1 MAWLENENGVRFG
14 RDGTIWSS
22 GEFPKSDAQG
32 EPSCSLEIWL
42 QPDSMSASGTL
53 LSFYTPENPLQFLLQ
68 QYRGLLIVSRQMR
81 ESRNQAQIIGTD
93 GVFATIEPVFV
104 SLTSGPENT
113 AMYVDGKL
121 ARSFPKVRIGDGC
134 AGDLVIGTSPVGESN
149 WSGKLKGLALYQ
161 HELTP
166 TEVLL
171 HYQTWTTHGQPGISG
186 DEHAIAVYVFNERTG
201 NTVHN
206 DLAGGIDLYIPNRF
220 TLLHQQFLEPFWK
233 EFKPSRSYRE
243 DILVNVVGFIPLGF
257 FFCAYWSSVR
267 PIRRPALTTVALGLA
282 VSLTIEIL
290 QSYLPTRNSG
300 TTDLITNTLGTFLG
314 VRLYATKAARTLL
327 AKIH

>member
-1 MAWLENENGVRFG
+1 
-14 RDGTIWSS
+14 
-22 GEFPKSDAQG
+22 
-32 EPSCSLEIWL
+32 
-42 QPDSMSASGTL
+42 
-53 LSFYTPENPLQFLLQ
+53 
-68 QYRGLLIVSRQMR
+68 
-81 ESRNQAQIIGTD
+81 
-93 GVFATIEPVFV
+93 
-104 SLTSGPENT
+104 
-113 AMYVDGKL
+113 
-121 ARSFPKVRIGDGC
+121 
-134 AGDLVIGTSPVGESN
+134 
-149 WSGKLKGLALYQ
+149 
-161 HELTP
+161 
-166 TEVLL
+166 
-171 HYQTWTTHGQPGISG
+171 
-186 DEHAIAVYVFNERTG
+186 
-201 NTVHN
+201 
-206 DLAGGIDLYIPNRF
+206 
-220 TLLHQQFLEPFWK
+220 LHQQFLEPFWK